1 MSEIRFYID
10 ENVEVEVTPQLAQ
23 HGIVAV
29 SAKTLGKLG
38 DTDANHLQRAAEM
51 GYVLCTYDQDFL
63 RMNAEGFEHT
73 GIIFA
78 IQYQSTIGGWVKALR
93 QIHAETTTE
102 AMIGQIKFIS
112 VK

>member
-1 MSEIRFYID
+1 VSKIRFYID
-10 ENVEVEVTPQLAQ
+10 ENVQVEVAPQLVE
-23 HGIVAV
+23 HGIEAV
-29 SAKTLGKLG
+29 SAKSLEKLG

-63 RMNAEGFEHT
+63 RMNAEGVEHA

-78 IQYQSTIGGWVKALR
+78 QQYQSTIGGWVKELIR
-93 QIHAETTTE
+93 IHEELTAEE
-102 AMIGQIKFIS
+102 MVGRVEYVN

>member
-1 MSEIRFYID
+1 MSKIRFYID
-10 ENVEVEVTPQLAQ
+10 ENVEVEVTPQLVQ

-38 DTDANHLQRAAEM
+38 DTDANHLLRATEM

-63 RMNAEGFEHT
+63 RMNAEGVEHA

-78 IQYQSTIGGWVKALR
+78 VQYQSTIGGWVRALR
-93 QIHAETTTE
+93 QIHAETTAE
-102 AMIGQIKFIS
+102 AMNGQVKYIS